1 MTTRRYR
8 WGPFAGARKHAHRR
22 RAFQHIPVTSAAML
36 ASNVDRWLWW
46 DWIGRNTDLITTSL
60 TEHVIL
66 AAAAVGLGVAIA
78 LPLGVASNRWPRIYG
93 PSLAITGIMFTI
105 PSLAA
110 FAFLIPYTGLSRTT
124 ALIPLTSYTLLI
136 LLRNVVAGLAAVPA
150 DIKDAADGMGFSRT
164 RRLLRVEL
172 PLALPAIMAGVRI
185 ATVTIIGLAAVAGLL
200 AIPSLGNLI
209 YIGQNRPIRTAVTV
223 GVVLSIALAV
233 LADLLLAVLQR
244 WLTPWTRAR
253 S

>member
-1 MTTRRYR
+1 M
-8 WGPFAGARKHAHRR
+8 GALAGIVPIA
-22 RAFQHIPVTSAAML
+22 SAGML

-46 DWIGRNTDLITTSL
+46 DWISRNTDLIRSSVEEHIIL
-60 TEHVIL
+60 TVW
-66 AAAAVGLGVAIA
+66 AVGLGLVIA
-78 LPLGVASNRWPRIYG
+78 LPLGVAANRWPRIYG
-93 PSLAITGIMFTI
+93 PALAVTGVMFTI

-136 LLRNVVAGLAAVPA
+136 LLRNVVAGLGSVPPE
-150 DIKDAADGMGFSRT
+150 IKDAADGMGFSPL

-172 PLALPAIMAGVRI
+172 PLALPAIMAGIRI

-209 YIGQNRPIRTAVTV
+209 YVGQNRPIRTAVTV
-223 GVVLSIALAV
+223 GIALSIALAV
-233 LADLLLAVLQR
+233 VADLLLSLVQR
-244 WLTPWTRAR
+244 LLTPWVRSAR
-253 S
+253 

>member
-1 MTTRRYR
+1 
-8 WGPFAGARKHAHRR
+8 
-22 RAFQHIPVTSAAML
+22 ML

-46 DWIGRNTDLITTSL
+46 DWVSRNTDLIRSSL
-60 TEHVIL
+60 EEHVIL
-66 AAAAVGLGVAIA
+66 TVASVGLGLLIA
-78 LPLGVASNRWPRIYG
+78 LPLGVAASRWPRIYG
-93 PSLAITGIMFTI
+93 PALAITGVMFTV

-136 LLRNVVAGLAAVPA
+136 LLRNVVAGLRAVPD
-150 DIKDAADGMGFSRT
+150 DIKDAADVMVYSSL

-172 PLALPAIMAGVRI
+172 PLALPTIIAGVRI

-209 YIGQNRPIRTAVTV
+209 YVGQNRPIRTAVTV
-223 GVVLSIALAV
+223 GIGLSVGLAV
-233 LADLLLAVLQR
+233 LADLLLGLVQR
-244 WLTPWTRAR
+244 LLTPWTRAAA
-253 S
+253 